1 MLMSLLGSSL
11 LSAGLGGGNFK
22 DTIKN
27 IGLGFA
33 GNFGTAIP
41 ALFGSIGQSGKR
53 LPSYGDTGLGRSL
66 LATNKQIA
74 KIGLAKKQRDIIKKA
89 RVAQGTINTYLAGRG
104 FAPGGST
111 AMILSN
117 QNLNN
122 AMEDIEMASLETH
135 QRVLEAQVKQLQDD
149 YSMMNNFEADYLAYE
164 SPAVKFV
171 KESFLQPMIKQNYS
185 EIGKKVSSSINGMFD
200 ENRSTVQAVK
210 PHKNNLVEKYK
221 PETPS
226 RKNPVQSLISNSWMI

>member
-33 GNFGTAIP
+33 GNLGTAIP
-41 ALFGSIGQSGKR
+41 ALFGSIGQTGKR

-66 LATNKQIA
+66 LATNKQMA
-74 KIGLAKKQRDIIKKA
+74 KIGLARTQRDIIKQA
-89 RVAQGTINTYLAGRG
+89 RTAQGTISAYLAGRG

-122 AMEDIEMASLETH
+122 AMEDIEISGLESR
-135 QRVLEAQVKQLQDD
+135 QRILEAQVKQLQGD
-149 YSMMNNFEADYLAYE
+149 YSMMNNFEAEYLSYE
-164 SPAVKFV
+164 SPVVKFM
-171 KESFLQPMIKQNYS
+171 KESFVQPMIRKNLS
-185 EIGKKVSSSINGMFD
+185 AIGKEVTTSINGALD
-200 ENRSTVQAVK
+200 E
-210 PHKNNLVEKYK
+210 
-221 PETPS
+221 ET
-226 RKNPVQSLISNSWMI
+226 K